1 MRSNYYTCKHD
12 SDEPTNQHDPSKND
26 PQNNTFV
33 HNSINYHYK
42 NNANSHI
49 DFHFRNFNN
58 PSDYSHFVDC
68 RSGNIYINRDNSRH
82 YIDGYYG
89 NPNDH

>member
-33 HNSINYHYK
+33 HNSITYYHHK

-49 DFHFRNFNN
+49 ACNFKNLDN
-58 PSDYSHFVDC
+58 PSDHSHFVDC
-68 RSGNIYINRDNSRH
+68 RSGNIYTNRDYSLN
-82 YIDGYYG
+82 YIDG
-89 NPNDH
+89 NPNNH